1 MTEKSE
7 QEKLAREWA
16 EYYQNDF
23 PKFSKG
29 SRAAEIVEKAKA
41 AAAYILATTTPPT
54 MAEIEWE
61 DGEHFLAG
69 ATNYDGIEMAMLADV
84 QGDAILAS
92 PLDDPGATFLECP
105 GDLTPNGKRYEL
117 REVGADQPERPK
129 TLRTVED
136 YADAPMG
143 TIVATPAGI
152 GAPFLKLPDGQW
164 YLGDKSVGCA
174 EMAIAEPREVLRWG
188 RGK

>member
-23 PKFSKG
+23 PKFSEG

-54 MAEIEWE
+54 MAEIGWE

-69 ATNYDGIEMAMLADV
+69 ATNYDGIEVAMLADL

-92 PLDDPGATFLECP
+92 PLDDPTATFLECP

-117 REVGADQPERPK
+117 REVGADQPENPK

-136 YADAPMG
+136 LENA
-143 TIVATPAGI
+143 
-152 GAPFLKLPDGQW
+152 PDGTVVTKPGHIAITRR
-164 YLGDKSVGCA
+164 LGNWSGQFTHEDSASMA
-174 EMAIAEPREVLRWG
+174 EHGPWEVLRWG
-188 RGK
+188 MGK